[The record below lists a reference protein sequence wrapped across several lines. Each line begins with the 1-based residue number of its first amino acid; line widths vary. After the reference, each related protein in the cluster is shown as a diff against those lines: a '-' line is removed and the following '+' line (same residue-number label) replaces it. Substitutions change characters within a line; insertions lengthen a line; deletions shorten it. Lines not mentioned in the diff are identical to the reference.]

1 MAEMS
6 KTCCVTGNRPQKFP
20 WNYETSPNREIY
32 LADMY
37 AAVEELIAEGYR
49 LFISGGALGVDLDFA
64 EAVLRAKKKHP
75 EVMLELALPCE
86 GHSASW
92 SERDKIRLAIIEH
105 EAHEVIVL
113 SESYTPNCM
122 QVRNR
127 YMVDKSDLVYA
138 FWSSGFGGGTKNTLE
153 YAKKRKRAYRVYD
166 LNILAHVELS
176 DQPDLFQ
183 IALIN
188 EKNPPD

>member
-1 MAEMS
+1 MCKA
-6 KTCCVTGNRPQKFP
+6 CCVTGNRPQKFP

-32 LADMY
+32 LSDMY
-37 AAVEELIAEGYR
+37 AAVEELIESGYR

-64 EAVLRAKKKHP
+64 EAVLRAKKIHP

-86 GHSASW
+86 GHSVGW

-105 EAHEVIVL
+105 EADEVITL
-113 SESYTPNCM
+113 SRKYTTTCM
-122 QVRNR
+122 DVRNR

-138 FWSSGFGGGTKNTLE
+138 FWSSGERGGTKNTLA
-153 YAKKRKRAYRVYD
+153 YAKKRKKFYRVYD
-166 LNILAHVELS
+166 LNILSHTELH
-176 DQPDLFQ
+176 DQPDLLQ

-188 EKNPPD
+188 EENPPV